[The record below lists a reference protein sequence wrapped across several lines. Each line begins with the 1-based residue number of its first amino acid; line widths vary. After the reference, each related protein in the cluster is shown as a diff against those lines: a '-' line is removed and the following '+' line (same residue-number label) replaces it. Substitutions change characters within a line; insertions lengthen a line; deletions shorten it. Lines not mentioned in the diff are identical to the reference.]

1 MRLTRLI
8 FAAFLMGVP
17 VWADPQD
24 ADKAEEKARSSFI
37 DQFSKFM
44 QDKNVQGRAKRPD
57 GKVVGGGKKTRF
69 NQDDGLAFQSDLTY
83 HDFSYN
89 TLEQGE
95 EKVDSSQKQ
104 GAQKAEKP
112 PEKRLFAHVS
122 GHGGISAAGG
132 SSVLERAA
140 YALDKKFA
148 EQDEKKKPPEEEGVK
163 YRSIFKVTTKE
174 IFEGKDA
181 PKADQDKAKEGEKD
195 KVDRFE
201 LREEARPEI
210 DKVGAD
216 SAQTIIQSARGEEN
230 ANDDKA
236 LGNGVLLRQAAYEA
250 TKALWNSTLANLA
263 QRRMNRAIRS
273 GAMPV
278 APQISEGVPRC
289 EEWSSV
295 AQDVINKADPKRRE
309 ELLKDVKRM
318 MDQCKEVAS
327 VRFNEISPNFAQQEK
342 GGEKLEFEGP
352 QKEDAFQ
359 RDARLQLEIMNK
371 AGKSVT
377 EIPANW
383 QFSKDD
389 DKARMTISYDDN
401 QPKEGS
407 LTIKEQLESYN
418 ANLKDAE
425 EGYQEVSKR
434 IPGLEVPK
442 PTDYAIQPGTRN
454 VMEINQPPESA
465 FEEVGIKKSIGTGPV
480 PQTYE
485 ELLKNAQT
493 N

>member
-1 MRLTRLI
+1 MTRLI
-8 FAAFLMGVP
+8 LAAVLMGAP
-17 VWADPQD
+17 AWADPQD
-24 ADKAEEKARSSFI
+24 ADKAEEKARNSFI

-89 TLEQGE
+89 TIEQGE
-95 EKVDSSQKQ
+95 EKADAQQ
-104 GAQKAEKP
+104 GAQKGQKP
-112 PEKRLFAHVS
+112 PEKRLFAFVS
-122 GHGGISAAGG
+122 GHGGISAGGG

-148 EQDEKKKPPEEEGVK
+148 EQDQQNKQPEQEGVK

-174 IFEGKDA
+174 VFEGDA
-181 PKADQDKAKEGEKD
+181 GKADKAKEGEKD

-216 SAQTIIQSARGEEN
+216 SAQTIIQAARGEQN

-236 LGNGVLLRQAAYEA
+236 LGNGVLLRQAAFEA

-273 GAMPV
+273 GSMPV
-278 APQISEGVPRC
+278 APQVSEGVPRC

-309 ELLKDVKRM
+309 ELLKDVERM
-318 MDQCKEVAS
+318 MGQCKEVAGLS
-327 VRFNEISPNFAQQEK
+327 FSAVGPNFTQQEG

-359 RDARLQLEIMNK
+359 RDARLQLEIMDK

-377 EIPANW
+377 EIPSNW

-407 LTIKEQLESYN
+407 LTVREQLESYN

-442 PTDYAIQPGTRN
+442 PTQYAIQPGTRN

-465 FEEVGIKKSIGTGPV
+465 FEEVGIQKGVGTGPV
-480 PQTYE
+480 PKTYN
-485 ELLKNAQT
+485 ELLKNAQS

>member
-1 MRLTRLI
+1 MQSTWLI
-8 FAAFLMGVP
+8 LAALLLGAP

-24 ADKAEEKARSSFI
+24 AEKAEEKARNSFI

-44 QDKNVQGRAKRPD
+44 QDKNVQGKVRRPD

-89 TLEQGE
+89 TIEQGE
-95 EKVDSSQKQ
+95 EKADAGK
-104 GAQKAEKP
+104 GEKP

-122 GHGGISAAGG
+122 GHGGVSAAGG

-148 EQDEKKKPPEEEGVK
+148 EQDEQKKQPEQEGVK

-174 IFEGKDA
+174 VFEGGDSGAKG
-181 PKADQDKAKEGEKD
+181 DKAKEGEKD

-201 LREEARPEI
+201 LRDEARPEI

-216 SAQTIIQSARGEEN
+216 SAQTILQAARGEQN
-230 ANDDKA
+230 ANDEKA
-236 LGNGVLLRQAAYEA
+236 LGNGVLLRQAAHEA
-250 TKALWNSTLANLA
+250 TKALWNSTLANLS

-273 GAMPV
+273 GSMPV
-278 APQISEGVPRC
+278 APQVSEGVPRC

-295 AQDVINKADPKRRE
+295 AQGVINKADPKRRE
-309 ELLKDVKRM
+309 ELLKDVERM
-318 MDQCKEVAS
+318 MGQCKQMGSLSFSA
-327 VRFNEISPNFAQQEK
+327 ISPNFTQEEG
-342 GGEKLEFEGP
+342 GGEKLEFEGA

-377 EIPANW
+377 EVPSNW

-389 DKARMTISYDDN
+389 DKAKMTISYDDN

-407 LTIKEQLESYN
+407 LTIQEQLESYN
-418 ANLKDAE
+418 ANLKEAE
-425 EGYQEVSKR
+425 EGYKEVSKR
-434 IPGLEVPK
+434 IPGMEVPK
-442 PTDYAIQPGTRN
+442 PTQYAIQPGSRN
-454 VMEINQPPESA
+454 MMDINQPPESA
-465 FEEVGIKKSIGTGPV
+465 FEEVGIQKGVNTGPV
-480 PQTYE
+480 PQTYD
-485 ELLKNAQT
+485 ELLKNSQS